1 MTNQLIFTG
10 IDVIKKGFFSIIRDN
25 FKKRAIYLNVL
36 TFWQF
41 VNDVILK
48 SLWGGVPTFFSH
60 FTKKIFPI
68 TKEKIK
74 IEWQWASKRCRFK
87 QRFIDIFLASN
98 LVNKQKET
106 FCKQMQKNLYT
117 NIFEIFKSLYGSIEQ
132 FFSGLNPNK
141 VTFFKKNFVLH

>member
-1 MTNQLIFTG
+1 MT
-10 IDVIKKGFFSIIRDN
+10 
-25 FKKRAIYLNVL
+25 
-36 TFWQF
+36 
-41 VNDVILK
+41 LK
-48 SLWGGVPTFFSH
+48 SLWGGGGAHIFFR

-68 TKEKIK
+68 TIEKIK

>member
-1 MTNQLIFTG
+1 MESYNYALLLEKLLIVCVG
-10 IDVIKKGFFSIIRDN
+10 VI
-25 FKKRAIYLNVL
+25 
-36 TFWQF
+36 
-41 VNDVILK
+41 
-48 SLWGGVPTFFSH
+48 
-60 FTKKIFPI
+60 
-68 TKEKIK
+68 EKIK